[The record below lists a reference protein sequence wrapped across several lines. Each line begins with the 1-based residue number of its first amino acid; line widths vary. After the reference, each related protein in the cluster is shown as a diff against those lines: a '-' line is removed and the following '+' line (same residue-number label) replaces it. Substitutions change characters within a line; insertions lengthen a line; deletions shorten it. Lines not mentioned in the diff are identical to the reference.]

1 MKQIPEPTIRRFARY
16 LRLLDELSGQGEEII
31 SSTNFAKFANASP
44 AQIRQDLLVLG
55 ALGSRG
61 SGYPIQNVI
70 RELRR
75 ALSVDKIRSIYIV
88 GTGKLGLALS
98 RYTGFGQG
106 GFRIVGIF
114 DNDPQKVGTTYGDL
128 QIRDIRYIARDAAK
142 DRPTIAVLAVP
153 AENAQVVA
161 DTLVGTGIKGILNLA
176 PVIIKTPKG
185 IVVQN
190 VDITTDLLLLGFKS
204 EQNPQ

>member
-1 MKQIPEPTIRRFARY
+1 MISSADFAQIAQASPSQIRR
-16 LRLLDELSGQGEEII
+16 
-31 SSTNFAKFANASP
+31 
-44 AQIRQDLLVLG
+44 DLLALG

-61 SGYPIQNVI
+61 SGYPIQDVI

-98 RYTGFGQG
+98 RYSGFWQG
-106 GFRIVGIF
+106 GFRIVSIF

-153 AENAQVVA
+153 AENAQAIV

-176 PVIIKTPKG
+176 PVIIETPKR

-190 VDITTDLLLLGFKS
+190 VDITTDLLLLGFKT